1 MEQDLGQTV
10 TLVKAKRA
18 AQAGQGEA
26 QLYAG
31 DPYGIHTVAPGQHLP
46 APPVS
51 APLLLVMPS
60 CAPHVLIYMLVQLLT
75 DLRHVHGCSRQ
86 SPSAEHHL
94 TVFTSATTG
103 RYACSA

>member
-1 MEQDLGQTV
+1 MQTSERSGLEQDLGQTV

-31 DPYGIHTVAPGQHLP
+31 DPYGMPPAAPGQPLP

-51 APLLLVMPS
+51 APLLPLRPYCVLHLLYLPLYTLFHMLCQASVSHAVS
-60 CAPHVLIYMLVQLLT
+60 CCVKLCLPQPLHAV
-75 DLRHVHGCSRQ
+75 
-86 SPSAEHHL
+86 
-94 TVFTSATTG
+94 
-103 RYACSA
+103 